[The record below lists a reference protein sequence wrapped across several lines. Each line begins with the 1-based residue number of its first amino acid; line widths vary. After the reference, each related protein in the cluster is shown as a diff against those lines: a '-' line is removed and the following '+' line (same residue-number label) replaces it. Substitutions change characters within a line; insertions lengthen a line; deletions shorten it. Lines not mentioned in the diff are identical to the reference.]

1 MAAGDYGVAP
11 IPFEDPVPPGGK
23 HVNSM
28 VAGINLAVFANTRHK
43 EAALKFV
50 QFMTSDTE
58 QTTLNK
64 AYSSLPTVQGAYG
77 DPAFQTDTVAV
88 LKQELATTA
97 APLPQVPQESQ
108 YETLVG
114 TLMKNLFADAAGGKR
129 ITSDYVRSKLSEAS
143 QQVKAGG

>member
-1 MAAGDYGVAP
+1 
-11 IPFEDPVPPGGK
+11 
-23 HVNSM
+23 M
-28 VAGINLAVFANTRHK
+28 VAGINLAIFANTRHK

-88 LKQELATTA
+88 LKQSWPPPRPPTSGAGGE
-97 APLPQVPQESQ
+97 PVRDPRR
-108 YETLVG
+108 
-114 TLMKNLFADAAGGKR
+114 TLMKNLFADAAAVTHHLR
-129 ITSDYVRSKLSEAS
+129 LREEQTVEAS
-143 QQVKAGG
+143 QQVKAAADACRPGRGAAAPWPGSGSRLLRSR